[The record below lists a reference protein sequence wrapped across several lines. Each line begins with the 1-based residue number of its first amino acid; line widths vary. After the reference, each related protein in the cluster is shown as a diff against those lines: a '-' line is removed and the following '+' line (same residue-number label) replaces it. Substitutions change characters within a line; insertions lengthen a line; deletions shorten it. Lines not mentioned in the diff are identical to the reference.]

1 MSEIDKGQVIASAA
15 EVYEEFFVP
24 ALFQDW
30 PVQVIDAARIK
41 PGQSVLDVACGTG
54 ILARGAAGRVGP
66 NGSVVGVDINEGM
79 LAVAKEKAPQI
90 EWRNGPAEALPF
102 NNNSFDAV
110 VSQFALMFFEDKV
123 AAIKEMARVLRP
135 GGHLAVAVWDSLENT
150 PGYDVMTQLLQ
161 RLFGDEAAN
170 ALRAPYILG
179 DRQIVHSLF
188 ESAGISDVQIE
199 THEGTA
205 RFPSIESWVYTDV
218 RGWTLADMIDDE
230 QYELLLKEAKQ
241 ELQPFVST
249 QGIIAFSAPAHIV
262 TATNR

>member
-1 MSEIDKGQVIASAA
+1 MNEIEKGQVIASAA

-24 ALFQDW
+24 ALFIDW
-30 PVQVIDAARIK
+30 PAPIIDAARIK
-41 PGQSVLDVACGTG
+41 PGQHVLDVACGTG
-54 ILARGAAGRVGP
+54 ILARAAAERVGP
-66 NGSVVGVDINEGM
+66 DGAVVGVDINEGM
-79 LAVAKEKAPQI
+79 LAVAKEKAAQI

-102 NNNSFDAV
+102 ENDSFDAV

-161 RLFGDEAAN
+161 RLFGDEAAD

-179 DRQIVHSLF
+179 DRQLVHSLF
-188 ESAGISDVQIE
+188 ETAGISDTQVE
-199 THEGTA
+199 TREGIA

-218 RGWTLADMIDDE
+218 RGWTLAELIDDE

-241 ELQPFVST
+241 ELRPFVST
-249 QGIIAFSAPAHIV
+249 QGTVAFSAPAHIV
-262 TATNR
+262 TATKR